1 MLTQVDGGLSRIPG
15 ESHANNNVTAV
26 SIARLTWL
34 YPSPSIAAIQ
44 GVASGHHPWYS
55 LIDVDMHNLFARS
68 FSGGHR
74 AHCTSLQLFVRCL
87 KDTLTSKVNYGFCC
101 KTPLLRKFGISKKI
115 NQGQKIDCRAFVSE
129 KYFRYLSKQTFSTE
143 SNGRPRIQPASA
155 LPDHTFPQRAG
166 SYLTSAEDECYRSN
180 LVKRL

>member
-1 MLTQVDGGLSRIPG
+1 MRGIGGELFEEETVLTKIGGGLSRIPG
-15 ESHANNNVTAV
+15 DSHGNSVTAV

-44 GVASGHHPWYS
+44 GVASGHHLWYS

-87 KDTLTSKVNYGFCC
+87 KNTLTSKVNYGFCC
-101 KTPLLRKFGISKKI
+101 NPPPLYENLG
-115 NQGQKIDCRAFVSE
+115 
-129 KYFRYLSKQTFSTE
+129 
-143 SNGRPRIQPASA
+143 
-155 LPDHTFPQRAG
+155 DH
-166 SYLTSAEDECYRSN
+166 
-180 LVKRL
+180 KRLTKVRKLFVGPF